1 MATKKVTK
9 KKHCS
14 CCGTEKPLSD
24 FYMSKS
30 PLHALDGKTP
40 ICKDCV
46 IKSSLDED
54 TNEIDETKFKN
65 ILRQIDKPFYK
76 DNLQSAINQ
85 FKKENS
91 HIEEDD
97 VKYHGDM
104 IIRLYMKNIA
114 TLRQV
119 SSKSYEDSEK
129 DGFIQKHSTVIQKTE
144 KAEYKKD
151 LVKKKNEE
159 VIVSDDGAFEVTRE
173 MIDLFGEG
181 YTRIE

>member
-1 MATKKVTK
+1 MATKKKETK

-14 CCGTEKPLSD
+14 CCGEEKSLSE

-46 IKSSLDED
+46 IKSSVDPD
-54 TNEIDETKFKN
+54 TNEIDEVKFKN

-91 HIEEDD
+91 HVPDD
-97 VKYHGDM
+97 EVKYHGDM
-104 IIRLYMKNIA
+104 IIRLYMKNLA

-119 SSKSYEDSEK
+119 S
-129 DGFIQKHSTVIQKTE
+129 
-144 KAEYKKD
+144 
-151 LVKKKNEE
+151 
-159 VIVSDDGAFEVTRE
+159 
-173 MIDLFGEG
+173 
-181 YTRIE
+181 

>member
-1 MATKKVTK
+1 MKALSPIWRWVLNLCKKLVEKGWWQMATKKVVK

-14 CCGTEKPLSD
+14 CCGTEKPLSE

-46 IKSSLDED
+46 IKSSVNED
-54 TNEIDETKFKN
+54 TNEIDEPKFKN

-91 HIEEDD
+91 HVEDDD
-97 VKYHGDM
+97 VKYHGDA

-129 DGFIQKHSTVIQKTE
+129 DGFIQKHSTIIQKTE
-144 KAEYKKD
+144 NAEYKKD
-151 LVKKKNEE
+151 
-159 VIVSDDGAFEVTRE
+159 
-173 MIDLFGEG
+173 
-181 YTRIE
+181 

>member
-65 ILRQIDKPFYK
+65 ILRSWHLVRSLHA
-76 DNLQSAINQ
+76 NRWGNSA
-85 FKKENS
+85 NS
-91 HIEEDD
+91 
-97 VKYHGDM
+97 G
-104 IIRLYMKNIA
+104 
-114 TLRQV
+114 
-119 SSKSYEDSEK
+119 
-129 DGFIQKHSTVIQKTE
+129 
-144 KAEYKKD
+144 
-151 LVKKKNEE
+151 
-159 VIVSDDGAFEVTRE
+159 
-173 MIDLFGEG
+173 
-181 YTRIE
+181 